1 MNSKD
6 YNENNFVTQVLH
18 HASYDTEFALM
29 MVKVI
34 MEFRDRVT
42 NAGEGASFA
51 ETYSLKK
58 GIRVLGERGE
68 KAASDE
74 VTQLHLRGCFN
85 PIEVSSLSK
94 DEAD

>member
-1 MNSKD
+1 MNNKD
-6 YNENNFVTQVLH
+6 YNESNFITQVLH

-34 MEFRDRVT
+34 MHCRDKST
-42 NAGEGASFA
+42 NAEHGASFA

-58 GIRVLGERGE
+58 GIRILGERGE

-74 VTQLHLRGCFN
+74 VTQLHMRGCFN
-85 PIEVSSLSK
+85 PIATVSTNR
-94 DEAD
+94 